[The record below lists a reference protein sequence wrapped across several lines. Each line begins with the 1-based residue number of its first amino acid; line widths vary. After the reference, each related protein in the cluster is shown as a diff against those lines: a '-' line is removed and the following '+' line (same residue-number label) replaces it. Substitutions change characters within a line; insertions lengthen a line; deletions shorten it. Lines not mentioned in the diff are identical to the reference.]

1 MRENQDPP
9 FRRKRAMV
17 LGNAH
22 GIAGAMARD
31 RRHRRVKLFFLARRG
46 TRTASGGVRKQI
58 GEVGVNA
65 SHGFVNAAET
75 LVALFEAGGQADQG

>member
-1 MRENQDPP
+1 
-9 FRRKRAMV
+9 
-17 LGNAH
+17 
-22 GIAGAMARD
+22 MARD

-46 TRTASGGVRKQI
+46 TRTASGGGVRKQI